1 MDSVISAMKEY
12 FLEFLN
18 SKRLQEK
25 INKERNLT
33 FFEFLF
39 SHYNFFF

>member
-33 FFEFLF
+33 LTRLKF
-39 SHYNFFF
+39 